1 MKRTVT
7 TDFTQGPVFR
17 QLLWFAVPF
26 MLSNLLQ
33 LLYTTVDA
41 MVVGRFVGS
50 AGLAGVSIGGSLAE
64 IVTHVVMSFATAG
77 QVLISQYI
85 GAGNKHRMEKTVG
98 TMMKLIGIASL
109 AMMALYGVCWPYF
122 LRWMQTPTEAFGSA
136 KVYLLVSVLGFPFIC
151 GYNGLCAVLRAA
163 GDSKRPFYVI
173 AASAMTNVV
182 LDLLFVVGFQWGAAG
197 AALATVMSQLVS
209 VALSFV
215 VLHRNRV
222 SLGLVLDRSMFR
234 RDREITALIMKQ
246 AIPLSIKSVALSGS
260 SLFVSSWINSY
271 GVQAVAAVTV
281 GRKATMFNSVT
292 SQGLMN
298 AGTSMIGQN
307 IGGRRFER
315 VRKIVVINGLLSLC
329 TFVIYSAVYILF
341 IDDLFLL
348 FTTDAE
354 VLAYARVFLPAMIVG
369 LASNSLMIPFF
380 TLVMGSG
387 FARFNLAVSVF
398 DGIVLRVGL
407 SVLLGAV
414 CGFGVE
420 GFYWGDNLA
429 ALGTAIPSTIFYFSG
444 VWCRRIL
451 IGEEKPETA

>member
-1 MKRTVT
+1 MKRTIT

-41 MVVGRFVGS
+41 MIVGRFVGS

-85 GAGNKHRMEKTVG
+85 GAGSTERLERTFG
-98 TMMKLIGIASL
+98 TMMKLICAASL
-109 AMMALYGVCWPYF
+109 GFMLLYFACWPQF
-122 LRWMQTPTEAFGSA
+122 LRWMQTPTQAYGDARS
-136 KVYLLVSVLGFPFIC
+136 YLIISVLGFPFIC

-163 GDSKRPFYVI
+163 GDSKRPFYII

-182 LDLLFVVGFQWGAAG
+182 LDLLFVVVFRWGAGG
-197 AALATVMSQLVS
+197 AALATVVSQLVS
-209 VALSFV
+209 VLMSFA
-215 VLHRNRV
+215 VLYRNRR
-222 SLGLVLDRSMFR
+222 SLGLVFGRNMFR
-234 RDREITALIMKQ
+234 RDREIVSLILKQ

-271 GVQAVAAVTV
+271 GVEAVAAVTV

-307 IGGRRFER
+307 LGGRRFDR
-315 VRKIVVINGLLSLC
+315 VRKIVAINAVLSLC
-329 TFVIYSAVYILF
+329 TFVLYSGIYLLF
-341 IDDLFLL
+341 IDDLFAL
-348 FTTDAE
+348 FTTDAA

-387 FARFNLAVSVF
+387 FAKFNLAVSVF

-407 SVLLGAV
+407 SILLGAV
-414 CGFGVE
+414 CGYGVE
-420 GFYWGDNLA
+420 GFFWGDNLA
-429 ALGTAIPSTIFYFSG
+429 ALGTAIPSTVFYFSG
-444 VWCRRIL
+444 VWRRRTL
-451 IGEEKPETA
+451 IGEEAEA